1 MSWIQQQI
9 ENLEEERNKLFE
21 KYEKAKSTIVSM
33 NNAKNSEIAG
43 KYYDYGFDMLSAEI
57 ASFLRN
63 VSKYAYMEQEYS
75 ELSISKKTLL
85 KNGIKKIEDWL
96 LDMKKAMN
104 ETLMIGNN
112 IYLEEEN
119 RDE

>member
-1 MSWIQQQI
+1 
-9 ENLEEERNKLFE
+9 
-21 KYEKAKSTIVSM
+21 
-33 NNAKNSEIAG
+33 
-43 KYYDYGFDMLSAEI
+43 
-57 ASFLRN
+57 
-63 VSKYAYMEQEYS
+63 MEQEYS